1 MKRFYRDATAAPD
14 GDAYGI
20 ALDGKALRTPAKR
33 ALTLPGLA
41 LAESIASEWPAQ

>member
-33 ALTLPGLA
+33 VLALSNRA
-41 LAESIASEWPAQ
+41 LAEAESPPQSS